1 MTPEQRLLALR
12 NLCGYVEDDSYC
24 TVKIYQDDATRD
36 WIVVV
41 GKSTNWFHASS
52 FNGAID
58 AAVAGTMQSRRLVK
72 DGDDTRGESEEGNQ
86 GVS

>member
-12 NLCGYVEDDSYC
+12 NLCGYIEDGSDC
-24 TVKIYQDDATRD
+24 VVRIYQDEATKD
-36 WIVVV
+36 WIVSV
-41 GKSTNWFHASS
+41 GPTTNWFHASS
-52 FNGAID
+52 FNGAIE

-72 DGDDTRGESEEGNQ
+72 DGDDTRGESEEGNK